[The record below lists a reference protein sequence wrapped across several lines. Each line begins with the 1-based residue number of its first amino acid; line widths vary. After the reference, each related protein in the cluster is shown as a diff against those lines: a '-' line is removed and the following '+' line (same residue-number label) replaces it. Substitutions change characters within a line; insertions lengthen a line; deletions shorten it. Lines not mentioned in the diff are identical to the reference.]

1 MVVAEEL
8 GLGGMAEAAGWG
20 GDQTEGHQLVD
31 MQETTASSSK
41 GHRAIG
47 PVLLSMD
54 GRTGVVPQPAP
65 LHLLVVHGA
74 SNTQPQASTAVVAMQ
89 MVQEAALPTSL
100 QLLHGVGQLMQR
112 DRVPHHL

>member
-1 MVVAEEL
+1 MVVAEE
-8 GLGGMAEAAGWG
+8 LGGMAEAAGWG
-20 GDQTEGHQLVD
+20 EDQTEGHQLVD
-31 MQETTASSSK
+31 IQETTASSSK
-41 GHRAIG
+41 GRRAKG

-54 GRTGVVPQPAP
+54 GRTGVVLQSTALLAP

-74 SNTQPQASTAVVAMQ
+74 SNTQPQASTAVAAMQ

-100 QLLHGVGQLMQR
+100 HGVGRLMQR